1 MRDGPV
7 GVILMNAARILSGE
21 NNMLYSVV
29 IPCYRSDQT
38 IRKVVELTMEE
49 FRKMGRGVP
58 EFVLVDD
65 CSPDGGKTVTVLR
78 SLVRDY
84 ENVRVIEL
92 AKNAGQHN
100 AIMAGLNYARGDV
113 IMALD
118 DDMQTHPD
126 QMPKILAEL
135 DKGYDIVYGYYPHKK
150 HSWWRNIGT
159 FMNYI
164 TVRLLLKKPKG
175 LRTSSFWAIR
185 RFVRDYAVQY
195 PSEFTHLQGLF
206 LRITRNITCV
216 PIEHHEREVGESGYT
231 FGKLFQLWSNI
242 MGFSVVPLR
251 IATRCGFLISFIGVL
266 MAIVIVIRKLLN
278 PAYAIGWPSLMSA
291 ICFFSGMNMLFIGLI
306 GEYVGRI
313 FLGVSRNPQFVVR
326 WIDEHGQR
334 PYFIEEGKRY
344 EMIEND
350 AGSLGASGSG
360 ASGLGA
366 SGPGNSV
373 SGKS

>member
-1 MRDGPV
+1 
-7 GVILMNAARILSGE
+7 
-21 NNMLYSVV
+21 MLYSII

-49 FRKMGRGVP
+49 FDKMRRGDI

-65 CSPDGGKTVTVLR
+65 CSPDDGKTVHALR
-78 SLVRDY
+78 SLVDDY
-84 ENVRVIEL
+84 PNVRVIEL

-100 AIMAGLNYARGDV
+100 AIMAGLNFARGDI

-126 QMPKILAEL
+126 QMPKILEEL

-150 HSWWRNIGT
+150 HSWWRNFGT

-164 TVRLLLKKPKG
+164 TVRILLKKPKG

-195 PSEFTHLQGLF
+195 PSQFTHLQGLF
-206 LRITRNITCV
+206 LRITRNISCV

-231 FGKLFQLWSNI
+231 FSKLVGLWSNI
-242 MGFSVVPLR
+242 MGFSVEPLR
-251 IATRCGFLISFIGVL
+251 IATRFGFFISFIGIL
-266 MAIVIVIRKLLN
+266 MALIVVIRKLVN
-278 PAYAIGWPSLMSA
+278 PAFAMGWPSLMSA
-291 ICFFSGMNMLFIGLI
+291 VCFFSGMNMLFIGLI

-313 FLGVSRNPQFVVR
+313 FLGYSKTPQFVVR
-326 WIDEHGQR
+326 RIDENGQE
-334 PYFIEEGKRY
+334 PYFLENGKRY
-344 EMIEND
+344 YLREEPERPD
-350 AGSLGASGSG
+350 TTTE
-360 ASGLGA
+360 
-366 SGPGNSV
+366 
-373 SGKS
+373 GKT